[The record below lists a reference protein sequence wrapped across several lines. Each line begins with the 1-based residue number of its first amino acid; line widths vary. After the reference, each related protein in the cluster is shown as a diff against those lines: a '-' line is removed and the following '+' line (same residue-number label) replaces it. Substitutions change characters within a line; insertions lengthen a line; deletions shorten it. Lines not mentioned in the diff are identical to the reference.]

1 MIEGF
6 TARRIAIG
14 ESELYVRTGGS
25 GPPLLLLHGYP
36 QTGAMWHQVAP
47 ALAEHFSLVIPD
59 LPGYGKSIG
68 PPCDD
73 AFEAYSK
80 RTTAQTMADLM
91 SHLRHEHFCLAG
103 HDRGGRVAF
112 RLCLDHPGR
121 VKKYAPLDI
130 VPTLDQ
136 WAKMDADRA
145 LGGYHWQF
153 LAVPAPVPERLIGSD
168 PDFFLDHL
176 LRRWAG
182 NFEAMSEGS
191 LEDYFEAFRKPEV
204 IEATCNDYRAGASI
218 DRVHDQASR
227 DGGEKIACPVHVIW
241 GRGYLSNRAG
251 SPLPVWQH
259 WADDVG
265 ETGLDCGHFVAEEL
279 PTACAT
285 AMLAF
290 FRAT

>member
-6 TARRIAIG
+6 TAQTITIG

-68 PPCDD
+68 PECDP

-80 RTTAQTMADLM
+80 RTTARTMADLM
-91 SHLRHEHFCLAG
+91 SHLGHGTFRLAG
-103 HDRGGRVAF
+103 HDRGARVAF
-112 RLCLDHPGR
+112 RLALDHQGR
-121 VKKYAPLDI
+121 AEKYAALDI

-136 WAKMDADRA
+136 WERMNADRA
-145 LGGYHWQF
+145 LTGYHWQF
-153 LAVPAPVPERLIGSD
+153 LAVPCPVPETMIGSA
-168 PDFFLDHL
+168 PDFYLDHL

-182 NFEAMSEGS
+182 NYDALTEGS
-191 LEDYFEAFRKPEV
+191 LEDYREAFRKPEV
-204 IEATCNDYRAGASI
+204 IHATCNDYRAGAGI
-218 DRVHDQASR
+218 DRAHDQASR
-227 DGGEKIACPVHVIW
+227 DAGEKIVCPVHVIW

-251 SPLPVWQH
+251 SPLPVWQQ

-279 PTACAT
+279 PGECSE
-285 AMLAF
+285 AMLYF
-290 FRAT
+290 FIS

>member
-1 MIEGF
+1 MLPTF
-6 TARRIAIG
+6 TDHRIAIG
-14 ESELYVRTGGS
+14 DSELYVRTGGA

-68 PPCDD
+68 PPCDA

-80 RTTAQTMADLM
+80 RTTARPMADLM
-91 SHLRHEHFCLAG
+91 SRRGHERFCLAG
-103 HDRGGRVAF
+103 HDRGARAAF

-121 VKKYAPLDI
+121 VEKFAALDI

-136 WAKMDADRA
+136 WERMNADRA
-145 LGGYHWQF
+145 LSGYHWQF
-153 LAVPAPVPERLIGSD
+153 LAVPAPLPEKLIGSN
-168 PDFFLDHL
+168 PDLYLEHL

-182 NFEAMSEGS
+182 NYDALTEGS
-191 LEDYFEAFRKPEV
+191 LEDYREAFRKPEV
-204 IEATCNDYRAGASI
+204 IHTTCNDYRAGASI
-218 DRVHDQASR
+218 DRMHDQASR
-227 DGGEKIACPVHVIW
+227 DAGEKIACPVHVIW
-241 GRGYLSNRAG
+241 GRGYRSNRAG
-251 SPLPVWQH
+251 SPLPVWRQ
-259 WADDVG
+259 WADDVD

-279 PTACAT
+279 PGECAR

-290 FRAT
+290 FRST